1 MGLIDRYILKLP
13 VSNWVKEIALT
24 KLAIEKANAMQ
35 PKPRF
40 FIICGDLV
48 DAYPGEYF
56 KAILLILYN
65 VISFAYNNLNRSK

>member
-1 MGLIDRYILKLP
+1 LGLIDRYILKLP
-13 VSNWVKEIALT
+13 VPNWEKEIALT

-56 KAILLILYN
+56 TVISLILYN
-65 VISFAYNNLNRSK
+65 LI